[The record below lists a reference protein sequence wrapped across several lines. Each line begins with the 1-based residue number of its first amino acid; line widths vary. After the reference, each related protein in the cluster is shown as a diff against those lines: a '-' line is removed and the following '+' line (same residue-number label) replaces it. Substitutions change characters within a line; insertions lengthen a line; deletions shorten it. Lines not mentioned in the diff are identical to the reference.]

1 MEITWEL
8 ITFIIGI
15 AISVS
20 TIISKLFMRY
30 LESRIS
36 NLSLT
41 IEERKDD
48 CEGLDKRIEEM
59 EKYHIETRVS
69 LAQIGKDI
77 EYIKQENN
85 KMAIN
90 IEKIL
95 NNNCRK

>member
-1 MEITWEL
+1 
-8 ITFIIGI
+8 
-15 AISVS
+15 
-20 TIISKLFMRY
+20 MRY
-30 LESRIS
+30 LESRIN

-48 CEGLDKRIEEM
+48 CEGFNKRIEEM

-95 NNNCRK
+95 NKDSKNNK